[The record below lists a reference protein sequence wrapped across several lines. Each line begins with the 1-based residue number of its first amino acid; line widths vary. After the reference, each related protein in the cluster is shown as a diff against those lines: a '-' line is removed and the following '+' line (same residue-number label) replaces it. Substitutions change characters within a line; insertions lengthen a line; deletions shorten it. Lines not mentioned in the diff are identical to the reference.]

1 MSSYYDLTPDYITKD
16 TFTED
21 AFAKLKDYPLTIYI
35 NVEINNATIALYDYN
50 IIEGSFELR
59 RDGISGNS
67 LEVGTAISSEVKFT
81 IDNNDGAFNSVMFEG
96 ATIRPYVIWPKSDTH
111 AYWFALGLFYIDET
125 PRIQRAIKISALDGM
140 VKFDKPYPSTAWP
153 VTATL
158 ANILADACTD
168 CGITLITPTDTIID
182 TILDVFTVA
191 AYPEGDLITYRDIIR
206 WVCGLTF
213 TCARMTHQGYLELT
227 WFNVPNDYNFTDTSE
242 QYALISEDIRF
253 TSDLYENEAKITALS
268 FSYVQDGEP
277 GITEGS
283 IYDPANFDYTLY
295 IKDNMLSNGAGL
307 SILVPSLVFLQRF
320 GDPTDPPYE
329 VDEDSPAP
337 TGPFLF
343 RAFNCTTIPMPH
355 IWPFDKVMF
364 EWKEHS
370 PHKGYL
376 GSGFPSGDGTSDS
389 PYIVANA
396 KHLETMATLINTDVA
411 GYNTAY
417 YRMDEDIDL
426 SGYANWEPI
435 GNFTGLTRVFKGD
448 FNGNGKKI
456 TNLTTQN
463 RPNLGLFGVVYGAV
477 YNLGIESG
485 TINNQYLS
493 AGGICGIC
501 YISGGLTGEI
511 YGCYNKATITTTGDY
526 VRAGG
531 IAGANGG
538 HIHDCYNTGSITSTA
553 SIPMNGGIVG
563 QSIKNGTIVDCYNI
577 GAVSVTNGTAFGGI
591 CGQLLDASSVTT
603 SYYLDT
609 SCTQGGTGSTAL
621 TTVQMQGVSAI
632 SNMTG
637 FDFST
642 TWETGYSTYPMQSV
656 FTSDIYQVYCTNSVF
671 RLNGNTTIEGKGE
684 TTEKAK
690 YAQLSTLTPTARS
703 ATSQSDVG
711 TIVLNNNKPIWGKEA
726 TGGERISLIRMSAAD
741 NVVIGSTLQDGNT
754 YINGAAEV
762 KVYIAGNKV
771 CTISAGSIVLNGICT
786 IDSTGIKNAAG
797 TYKVYW

>member
-16 TFTED
+16 TFTDD

-35 NVEINNATIALYDYN
+35 NIELNNATIALYDYN
-50 IIEGSFELR
+50 IIEGSFELK

-96 ATIRPYVIWPKSDTH
+96 AAIRPYVIWPKSVTE

-158 ANILADACTD
+158 ANILEEACID

-182 TILDVFTVA
+182 AILDGFTVA

-213 TCARMTHQGYLELT
+213 TCARMTHEGYLELT
-227 WFNVPNDYNFTDTSE
+227 WFNVPNDYNFTTTSE

-253 TSDLYENEAKITALS
+253 TSDLYESEAKITALS

-277 GITEGS
+277 KITENS

-329 VDEDSPAP
+329 VDEDNPAP

-343 RAFNCTTIPMPH
+343 RAFSCTTIPMPH
-355 IWPFDKVMF
+355 IWPFDKVSF
-364 EWKEHS
+364 KRRNFVPAFTSET
-370 PHKGYL
+370 
-376 GSGFPSGDGTSDS
+376 GFPTEGDGSSGT
-389 PYIVANA
+389 PYLIYSGAQLAAVATTINA
-396 KHLETMATLINTDVA
+396 GT
-411 GYNTAY
+411 GYDKY
-417 YRMDEDIDL
+417 YKLMNDIDL
-426 SGYANWEPI
+426 DGISWVPI
-435 GNFTGLTRVFKGD
+435 GSGSVISFDGN
-448 FNGNGKKI
+448 FNGNGKRI
-456 TNLTTQN
+456 YNLT
-463 RPNLGLFGVVYGAV
+463 LDSSSYVYAGLFGYSKGVIYD
-477 YNLGIESG
+477 LGIESG
-485 TINNQYLS
+485 TVRSTNATSGSGNYIGSICGYGTEIKRCYNRATVTAASTGTNAS
-493 AGGICGIC
+493 FVGGIVGYATKIENCANYGAVTQSSTT
-501 YISGGLTGEI
+501 SGS
-511 YGCYNKATITTTGDY
+511 K
-526 VRAGG
+526 VAGG
-531 IAGANGG
+531 IAGEFATYYLRYCFNVGAV
-538 HIHDCYNTGSITSTA
+538 TGTGAKAICPTA
-553 SIPMNGGIVG
+553 SAN
-563 QSIKNGTIVDCYNI
+563 CYFN
-577 GAVSVTNGTAFGGI
+577 S
-591 CGQLLDASSVTT
+591 
-603 SYYLDT
+603 DT
-609 SCTQGGTGSTAL
+609 SVAVDANATAL
-621 TTVQMQGVSAI
+621 TSPQMIGNFAI
-632 SNMTG
+632 TKMPQL
-637 FDFST
+637 DFADV
-642 TWETGYSTYPMQSV
+642 WESVPSDYPTLQSLTV
-656 FTSDIYQVYCTNSVF
+656 FTTYTVYCTNSVF

-711 TIVLNNNKPIWGKEA
+711 AIVLNNNKPIWGKEA

-771 CTISAGSIVLNGICT
+771 CTIDAGSIVLNGICT